1 MKNLFIALLAIPF
14 LFAACSSSTSPYDFN
29 EKVVQ
34 AQTVIVRAFQDFSMK
49 VDATDK
55 SQLHTLEP
63 ERQKLEDTVKAELT
77 KLSKLAPAGTSGE
90 SFKTNAIAY
99 FQGIA
104 GLISN
109 EYKALL
115 RADATEAQR
124 DATNKTII
132 EKNNALVDAQS
143 RLITEQEEYSK
154 QNNFEVK

>member
-1 MKNLFIALLAIPF
+1 MKNLFIALFANLF
-14 LFAACSSSTSPYDFN
+14 LFTACNSSTSPYDFN
-29 EKVVQ
+29 EKIVQ

-49 VDATDK
+49 VDAIDK
-55 SQLHTLEP
+55 SQLNTLEP
-63 ERQKLEDTVKAELT
+63 ERQKLEDTVKAELA
-77 KLSKLAPAGTSGE
+77 KLNKLAPAGTSGE

-154 QNNFEVK
+154 LNNFEVK